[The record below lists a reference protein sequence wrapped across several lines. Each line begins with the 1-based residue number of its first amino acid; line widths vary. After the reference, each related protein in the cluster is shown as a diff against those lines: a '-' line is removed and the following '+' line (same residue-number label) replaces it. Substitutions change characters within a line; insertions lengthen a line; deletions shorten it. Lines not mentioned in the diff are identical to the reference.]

1 MENNNTALLNSARI
15 CQARISAEGLTRNG
29 GKLTT
34 DKQRKMGASH
44 DDDDDEEDEDNLY
57 VVDGAVTDIVRCMYI
72 MPLLLG
78 GLGLE
83 ICLQELGHWLHAY

>member
-1 MENNNTALLNSARI
+1 
-15 CQARISAEGLTRNG
+15 
-29 GKLTT
+29 
-34 DKQRKMGASH
+34 MGASH

-83 ICLQELGHWLHAY
+83 ICLQELGHWLHVY